1 MTSPDYRIPDCPD
14 CPPDSFW
21 ASLTL
26 IQQQVFT
33 ESAIERSFAAGA
45 KLMEEGETA
54 DHVVVIL
61 GGRTKIYVRDSD
73 TEQIIAK
80 RGPGELVG
88 ERAALRVSVRSAT
101 VEALEQVQALVMTT
115 VNFAGFLSQYPDV
128 LRLVEDQIYDR
139 LTRDSARRY
148 RDHLHHALDVGR
160 AMVPRFGRQAPIRLA
175 GENCT
180 VVFTDVVAFGAPIRN
195 NEHRRIIRRELLRMT
210 FEALQTIWGQCCWE
224 DRGDGHL
231 IVVPPSV
238 PTVQVLRA
246 LFIALPDAL
255 RQHNLV
261 YSAGAQIQLKIGL
274 DVGPVTGDE
283 AGVSGQVI
291 INAARYLDAPPLKT
305 AMAEMGAT
313 VGFVVSDFVYQS
325 AVSLAECPTDPVGY
339 SRMDVRVKE
348 TYQKAWMF
356 LVNPTVIKALPPDS
370 SLPAIMTAAREYER
384 RHGFCRR

>member
-1 MTSPDYRIPDCPD
+1 MTSTDYRIPDCPD

-21 ASLTL
+21 ASLTS

-33 ESAIERSFAAGA
+33 ESAVQRSFAAGA
-45 KLMEEGETA
+45 TLMEEGETA

-61 GGRTKIYVRDSD
+61 VGRTKICIWDSG

-101 VEALEQVQALVMTT
+101 VVALEQVLALVMTT
-115 VNFAGFLSQYPDV
+115 TDFAAFLSRYPAV
-128 LRLVEDQIYDR
+128 LSLVEDQIYER

-148 RDHLHHALDVGR
+148 RDHLQHAWEVGR
-160 AMVPRFGRQAPIRLA
+160 AMVPRFGRSGPIRQA

-195 NEHRRIIRRELLRMT
+195 DKHRRVIRRELLRMML
-210 FEALQTIWGQCCWE
+210 EALQMIWGQCCWE

-246 LFIALPDAL
+246 LFISLPDAL
-255 RQHNLV
+255 RRHNLL
-261 YSAGAQIQLKIGL
+261 YSAGAQIQLKIAL

-291 INAARYLDAPPLKT
+291 INAARYLDAPPLKA
-305 AMAEMGAT
+305 AMAETGAT
-313 VGFVVSDFVYQS
+313 VGLVV
-325 AVSLAECPTDPVGY
+325 
-339 SRMDVRVKE
+339 
-348 TYQKAWMF
+348 
-356 LVNPTVIKALPPDS
+356 
-370 SLPAIMTAAREYER
+370 
-384 RHGFCRR
+384 